1 MEVQESIV
9 FRCNMNLSSIVL
21 GIDSST
27 QSTSA
32 IVLNAAN
39 GKIEAEVRVNYK
51 NDYRLKEY
59 VLDPTTMVLPP
70 LEPGEASQPAQ
81 MYLAALDAC
90 FSDLYKS
97 CPNLIG
103 KTEAINVSAQ
113 QHGQIWLSEKGV
125 QSIYNLRSPMDNWK
139 LTDYFADGFSSERAP
154 IWMSSNSLKE
164 SMQIRKFVG
173 GPNAI
178 TKISG
183 SNSPVRFTG
192 SVLART
198 ASLLEEAYRNTERIH
213 LISSFLAAVLS
224 GDPNAPIDW
233 GNGSGTGLMNWR
245 EKVWDQVLIDATI
258 SCGLPD
264 SNLLSRLPPLSSPL
278 TVIGKIAPYFTKK
291 YGFSQD
297 CLIIAS
303 SGDNP
308 QTKVL
313 ASGSMLSLGT
323 SFVIMGQ
330 GSQPVLEANAM
341 YDGIGRPFLF
351 GCRTNGSLTWDDL
364 RKRSGYLSSD
374 YQVSEKALASVT
386 PGSITRICQPRE
398 ESFPISPILDIGNE
412 LPFAENYA
420 GVVDSSLSLVYLA
433 SRSFSGLDSESIT
446 VTGGG
451 SSSYEVL
458 KRIAGIWGRKV
469 LQIKDAGAALGAAV
483 AAACALV
490 AKNSVENFI
499 EVIRNRVIKP
509 SRVVDPED
517 KIYNAYHRSS
527 GYLENLQ
534 DIFLNSIAKK
544 SDHYGK

>member
-1 MEVQESIV
+1 
-9 FRCNMNLSSIVL
+9 MNLSSIVL

-32 IVLNAAN
+32 IVLNAAS

-192 SVLART
+192 SVLDLLLRRGSPMLSKSMANIQAVDASMEAAR
-198 ASLLEEAYRNTERIH
+198 ALHIQRGDVLLVFSAH
-213 LISSFLAAVLS
+213 LYDAA
-224 GDPNAPIDW
+224 G
-233 GNGSGTGLMNWR
+233 
-245 EKVWDQVLIDATI
+245 
-258 SCGLPD
+258 
-264 SNLLSRLPPLSSPL
+264 
-278 TVIGKIAPYFTKK
+278 TVIDFSTSYF
-291 YGFSQD
+291 
-297 CLIIAS
+297 L
-303 SGDNP
+303 P
-308 QTKVL
+308 
-313 ASGSMLSLGT
+313 
-323 SFVIMGQ
+323 
-330 GSQPVLEANAM
+330 
-341 YDGIGRPFLF
+341 
-351 GCRTNGSLTWDDL
+351 
-364 RKRSGYLSSD
+364 GYF
-374 YQVSEKALASVT
+374 
-386 PGSITRICQPRE
+386 R
-398 ESFPISPILDIGNE
+398 FH
-412 LPFAENYA
+412 
-420 GVVDSSLSLVYLA
+420 VV
-433 SRSFSGLDSESIT
+433 R
-446 VTGGG
+446 
-451 SSSYEVL
+451 
-458 KRIAGIWGRKV
+458 
-469 LQIKDAGAALGAAV
+469 
-483 AAACALV
+483 
-490 AKNSVENFI
+490 SVERDAQF
-499 EVIRNRVIKP
+499 
-509 SRVVDPED
+509 S
-517 KIYNAYHRSS
+517 H
-527 GYLENLQ
+527 
-534 DIFLNSIAKK
+534 IF
-544 SDHYGK
+544 